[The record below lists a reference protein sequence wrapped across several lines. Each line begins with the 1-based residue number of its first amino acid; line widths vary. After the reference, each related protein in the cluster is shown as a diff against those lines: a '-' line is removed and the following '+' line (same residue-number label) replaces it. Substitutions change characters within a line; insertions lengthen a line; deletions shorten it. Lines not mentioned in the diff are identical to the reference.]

1 MSKAIVLNAKERQFL
16 RFGQSGLLGNCPEL
30 GLPIPSGCLPGIGLP
45 LWETADLKGF
55 DIMLP
60 CTDLSADWTDPV
72 WADGFDPL
80 YPDRQVP
87 AVAQK
92 ANRTRPIA
100 GTKKTLALPRAA
112 TTEQTHNQEMGS
124 VLAHE
129 FALAMK
135 QAGLTAR
142 VDTLASGERLL
153 TVEEFFGA
161 DTVRER
167 EFVWIVGGNK

>member
-1 MSKAIVLNAKERQFL
+1 MSKAIVLNVKEKQFL
-16 RFGQSGLLGNCPEL
+16 RFGQSGLSGNCEAG
-30 GLPIPSGCLPGIGLP
+30 GLTSLSPCLPGTGLP

-60 CTDLSADWTDPV
+60 YTDLSTD
-72 WADGFDPL
+72 WADPLWADAFDPL

-87 AVAQK
+87 AGAQRT
-92 ANRTRPIA
+92 NRTRPIA
-100 GTKKTLALPRAA
+100 GTKTTLALPQAA
-112 TTEQTHNQEMGS
+112 TTEQTRNQEMGS
-124 VLAHE
+124 VLAQA

-153 TVEEFFGA
+153 TVEEFFGT
-161 DTVRER
+161 DTVREK
-167 EFVWIVGGNK
+167 EFVWREGGGK

>member
-16 RFGQSGLLGNCPEL
+16 RFGQSGLSGNCEAG
-30 GLPIPSGCLPGIGLP
+30 GLTTLSTCLPGTGLP
-45 LWETADLKGF
+45 VGETADLKGF
-55 DIMLP
+55 DVVLP
-60 CTDLSADWTDPV
+60 CSDLSADWTDPV

-87 AVAQK
+87 AVAQRT
-92 ANRTRPIA
+92 NRTRSIA
-100 GTKKTLALPRAA
+100 GTKTTLALPRAA
-112 TTEQTHNQEMGS
+112 TTEQTHNQEVGS
-124 VLAHE
+124 ALAQE
-129 FALAMK
+129 FALAMT

-161 DTVRER
+161 DTVREK
-167 EFVWIVGGNK
+167 EFVWREGGNK